1 MKTMNNECERDAS
14 RKRLEEV
21 YRDERPKLLRRARR
35 LGAVLSDAEDIVQDA
50 FVSAL
55 SRVETTAP
63 IRNATSLIYSATR
76 NRVID
81 LWRRDRTRREAGQI
95 DVTEQV
101 FEEIVSETGLDPQDA
116 LVREELVEAVVDAI
130 ESLPEKQRSV
140 IVAQVFEGTTFRE
153 LSARTGVSIET
164 LAARKRLAIRSLG
177 KALREWIVDEGSGG
191 K

>member
-1 MKTMNNECERDAS
+1 MKAMNNEGERDAS
-14 RKRLEEV
+14 RKKLEEV

-35 LGAVLSDAEDIVQDA
+35 LGAVLADAEDIVQDA

-55 SRVETTAP
+55 NRVDTMAP
-63 IRNATSLIYSATR
+63 IGNATSLIYTATR

-81 LWRRDRTRREAGQI
+81 LWRRDRTRRNAGQT

-116 LVREELVEAVVDAI
+116 LVREELVEVVVDAI
-130 ESLPEKQRSV
+130 EGLPEKQRSV
-140 IVAQVFEGTTFRE
+140 IVAQVFEEMTFRE
-153 LSARTGVSIET
+153 LSERTGVSIET